1 MARRGFLATL
11 VHQAQ
16 VAAREQ
22 ERAQRAAVRD
32 YNAAV
37 RRAENARRAAER
49 AQAQFARASEA
60 DRKRLEK
67 EARQTHIAAMEA
79 EVEERNLKL
88 AEIYAEIDLLL
99 AATLQVDD
107 YVDLESLRV
116 VAEHPPFDRPDL
128 EKPISK
134 PNPIPDPPQ
143 PVFAA
148 PDPPKGL
155 VAKLFKKNQHAAA
168 VAMAERA
175 HEESLVEWRVR
186 LEQVVGF
193 RQEALKA
200 YARAEAER
208 TAALESARVRYN
220 EESATRETE
229 AAERNRRLDELIAN
243 LGYGS
248 PEAVQEY
255 VSIVLSNSVYPAHFA
270 VTHEFE
276 FEPSTAEL
284 RLRTLVPGPNKIPE
298 IKAYK
303 YTKSA
308 DEITAIS
315 ESQKVCRDR
324 YASAVHQVALRSIH
338 EVFESDRRG
347 LIGTI
352 SLEVGTEAVDP
363 ATGRQTYV
371 PLVVVGAERETFL
384 EFDLAAVVPA
394 LTLRRL
400 GAAVSKNPYELVAA
414 ETSGVRRS

>member
-11 VHQAQ
+11 VHQTK
-16 VAAREQ
+16 VAAREL
-22 ERAQRAAVRD
+22 ERAQRAAVREH
-32 YNAAV
+32 NAAV
-37 RRAENARRAAER
+37 RRAEYARRAAER
-49 AQAQFARASEA
+49 AQAQFARASAA

-88 AEIYAEIDLLL
+88 AEVYAEIDLLL

-107 YVDLESLRV
+107 FVDLESLRV
-116 VAEHPPFDRPDL
+116 VAEHPPFNRRDL
-128 EKPISK
+128 ETPIPKPS
-134 PNPIPDPPQ
+134 PIPDPPK
-143 PVFAA
+143 PILAA
-148 PDPPKGL
+148 PDPPIGL
-155 VAKLFKKNQHAAA
+155 IAHIFTKKRHAAA

-175 HEESLVEWRVR
+175 HQEALVEWRAR
-186 LEQVVGF
+186 LEQAAGL

-208 TAALESARVRYN
+208 TAALEAARARYA
-220 EESATRETE
+220 EESATREAE
-229 AAERNRRLDELIAN
+229 AAEHNRRLDELIAN

-255 VSIVLSNSVYPAHFA
+255 VSIVLSNSVYPADFA

-284 RLRTLVPGPNKIPE
+284 RLHTLVPGPNKIPA

-303 YTKSA
+303 YTKST
-308 DEITAIS
+308 DEITAIA

-371 PLVVVGAERETFL
+371 PLVVVAAARETFL